1 MSYALE
7 IENLKKIYSG
17 GTEALKGISLKVNEG
32 DFYALLG
39 PNGAGKSSTI
49 GIIGT
54 LVTKSSGNVKIFGID
69 LDENVAQAK
78 SMLGVVSQEINF
90 SQFEKVLDIVTT
102 QAGFY
107 GIKKSIAQPKVE
119 KMLKRLGLW
128 DKRHDQAR
136 TLSGGFKRTL
146 MIAKA
151 LIHEPKLLILDEPT
165 AGVDIELRREMWD
178 FLKEINSNG
187 TTIILTT
194 HYLEEAEQLCRNIG
208 IIDHGEIVV
217 DTSMKELLRKLDVQG
232 FVLDLEDPLKEV
244 PTIKDYSL
252 RLEDPLTLIAA
263 VNKEKSINNLFD
275 ELNKLNIKV
284 KSMRNESNRLEELF
298 IEMVKK

>member
-7 IENLKKIYSG
+7 IDNLKKIYSG

-119 KMLKRLGLW
+119 KMLRRLGLW

-136 TLSGGFKRTL
+136 TLSGGFKRRL

-284 KSMRNESNRLEELF
+284 KSIRNESNRLEELF

>member
-7 IENLKKIYSG
+7 SDNLKKIYSG

-136 TLSGGFKRTL
+136 TLSGGFKRRL

>member
-7 IENLKKIYSG
+7 IDNLKKIYSG

-119 KMLKRLGLW
+119 KM
-128 DKRHDQAR
+128 
-136 TLSGGFKRTL
+136 
-146 MIAKA
+146 
-151 LIHEPKLLILDEPT
+151 
-165 AGVDIELRREMWD
+165 
-178 FLKEINSNG
+178 
-187 TTIILTT
+187 
-194 HYLEEAEQLCRNIG
+194 
-208 IIDHGEIVV
+208 
-217 DTSMKELLRKLDVQG
+217 
-232 FVLDLEDPLKEV
+232 
-244 PTIKDYSL
+244 
-252 RLEDPLTLIAA
+252 
-263 VNKEKSINNLFD
+263 
-275 ELNKLNIKV
+275 
-284 KSMRNESNRLEELF
+284 
-298 IEMVKK
+298 

>member
-7 IENLKKIYSG
+7 IDNLKKVYSG

-54 LVTKSSGNVKIFGID
+54 LVTKTSGNVKIFGID
-69 LDENVAQAK
+69 IDEDVAMAK

-90 SQFEKVLDIVTT
+90 SQFENVIDIVTT

-107 GIKKSIAQPKVE
+107 GIKKSIASPKVE
-119 KMLKRLGLW
+119 NMLKRLGLW
-128 DKRHDQAR
+128 DKRNDQAR
-136 TLSGGFKRTL
+136 TLSGGYKRRL

-165 AGVDIELRREMWD
+165 AGVDIELRREMWT
-178 FLKEINSNG
+178 FLKEINTNG

-208 IIDHGEIVV
+208 IIDQGEIVA
-217 DTSMKELLRKLDVQG
+217 DTSMKDLLRKLDVQG
-232 FVLDLEDPLKEV
+232 FVLDLEHPLDEV
-244 PTIKDYSL
+244 PIIENYSL
-252 RLEDPLTLIAA
+252 RLEDPLTLVTA
-263 VNKEKSINNLFD
+263 VNKDKSLNNLFN
-275 ELNKLNIKV
+275 ELNKLNIQV